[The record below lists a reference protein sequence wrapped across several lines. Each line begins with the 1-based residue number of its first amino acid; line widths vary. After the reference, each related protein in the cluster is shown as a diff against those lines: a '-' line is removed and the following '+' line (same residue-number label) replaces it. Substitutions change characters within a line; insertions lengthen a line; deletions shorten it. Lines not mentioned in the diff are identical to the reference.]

1 MRGPAGK
8 EERLHACP
16 ILTFLPFKLLNITKK
31 HVEE

>member
-1 MRGPAGK
+1 MRGTADKGK
-8 EERLHACP
+8 RLHACP